1 MHDFFGN
8 IQQYINRA
16 RLERGLVLLYTRFDR
31 WFSTFSIDES
41 TKSSIYIGLTIGV
54 CVVTFLVFFPGEPTA
69 DYETSTEEEA
79 LSAVKRKLYKKKKL
93 AVSEGSKQKNNDKAV
108 PGKEETSTEEPAQK
122 SKSPVSS
129 EILRR
134 LEIFEE
140 IKKDRET
147 EMDQEAE
154 AFLEEMK
161 SKGVSEDK
169 LREMVPEYL
178 SAQELKENS
187 RKPFIVT
194 LLNWSIPLALVYGMF
209 WVLQRDFG
217 VTPFS
222 IFKHFFPREA
232 GVFSSIAD
240 GLFGADD
247 TTAYDARQ
255 YVNHM

>member
-1 MHDFFGN
+1 MLDFFGN

-134 LEIFEE
+134 MEIFEE
-140 IKKDRET
+140 IKKDYERI
-147 EMDQEAE
+147 QEYY
-154 AFLEEMK
+154 
-161 SKGVSEDK
+161 SEH
-169 LREMVPEYL
+169 
-178 SAQELKENS
+178 
-187 RKPFIVT
+187 
-194 LLNWSIPLALVYGMF
+194 
-209 WVLQRDFG
+209 G
-217 VTPFS
+217 VTKGK
-222 IFKHFFPREA
+222 IGKYLQVRTKGA
-232 GVFSSIAD
+232 GR
-240 GLFGADD
+240 GAPK
-247 TTAYDARQ
+247 THAFYFRRQ
-255 YVNHM
+255 FLIKIYE

>member
-1 MHDFFGN
+1 MSDFLRN
-8 IQQYINRA
+8 IQKFVNRD
-16 RLERGLVLLYTRFDR
+16 RLERALVILYTRFDR

-54 CVVTFLVFFPGEPTA
+54 CVVTFLAFFPGEPTA

-79 LSAVKRKLYKKKKL
+79 LSAVKRKLYKKKKVPVEDEVQSP
-93 AVSEGSKQKNNDKAV
+93 VSEGSKQKKNDNQMA
-108 PGKEETSTEEPAQK
+108 GKKENAKQHSAQS

-134 LEIFEE
+134 MEKFEE

-187 RKPFIVT
+187 RKPLVVT
-194 LLNWSIPLALVYGMF
+194 LLNWSIPLALLYGMF

-222 IFKHFFPREA
+222 IFKHFFSTR
-232 GVFSSIAD
+232 SSRIFIYFRWSAW
-240 GLFGADD
+240 GWRNRSF
-247 TTAYDARQ
+247 
-255 YVNHM
+255 